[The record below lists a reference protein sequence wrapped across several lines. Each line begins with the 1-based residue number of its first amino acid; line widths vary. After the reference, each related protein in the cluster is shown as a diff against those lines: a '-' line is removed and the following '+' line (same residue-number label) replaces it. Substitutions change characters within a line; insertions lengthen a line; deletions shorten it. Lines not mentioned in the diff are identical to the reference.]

1 MDLEARIRVYLLQW
15 IKIFINNQ
23 SSSAANTLRT
33 KIGMPSLQTYFA
45 AKRGIGS
52 EWTSSHKF
60 YGSAMAIWDQYHGF
74 ELLNP
79 KEVQSEIIW
88 QNKRITSG
96 RSPIKNGEWQRAGI
110 KYISDICHRN
120 SGELLKIRL
129 SIPLHWRRLLAEDS
143 TATNTPNA
151 PLSDFE
157 IRVQG
162 QDLANASAIGAK
174 AMYTLIN
181 GGTSTVSTA
190 SLRCRRTERTFPFPI
205 KKSGRKPVEAL

>member
-45 AKRGIGS
+45 AKQGIGS

-60 YGSAMAIWDQYHGF
+60 YSSAMAIWDQYHGF